1 MLIVMAGLPGSGK
14 STIAAALARSVGC
27 AIVAVDPIEAALL
40 RAGIAAD
47 QPTGLAA
54 YVAAEAVA
62 REQLR
67 LGHHVVVDAVNDA
80 AEVRQ
85 QWRDVAAGEG
95 VDLRFVEVLAP
106 DDEAHRARLAGRTR
120 DLPGFPEP
128 TWASVAGRRDGFAT
142 WDEERIRVVADGD
155 PAEAAAA
162 IERATGL
169 GAVAFG
175 VGRAA
180 PSDADVERADAE
192 R

>member
-14 STIAAALARSVGC
+14 STIAAALARSIGC
-27 AIVAVDPIEAALL
+27 AVIAVDPIEAAMH

-80 AEVRQ
+80 GAARQ
-85 QWRDVAAGEG
+85 QWRDLAAGEG
-95 VDLRFVEVLAP
+95 VDLRFVEVFAP
-106 DDEAHRARLAGRTR
+106 DDGTHRARLAARTR

-128 TWASVAGRRDGFAT
+128 TWASVEGRRDGFAT
-142 WDEERIRVVADGD
+142 WGEERIRVVADGD
-155 PAEAAAA
+155 PSEAAAE
-162 IERATGL
+162 IRRALRRPGSPQDAGSPAEAGL
-169 GAVAFG
+169 RDGG
-175 VGRAA
+175 
-180 PSDADVERADAE
+180 E
-192 R
+192 